1 MVVKMS
7 ISPGFSGLLLWE
19 ETNLTFYF
27 LSWCGSMAS
36 GEVRQVN
43 IRMEWF
49 GGAEVPLT
57 SQESVLS
64 FAKIG

>member
-1 MVVKMS
+1 MVIKMS

-19 ETNLTFYF
+19 ETILTFYF

-36 GEVRQVN
+36 GQVRQVS

-49 GGAEVPLT
+49 GGLRSP
-57 SQESVLS
+57 
-64 FAKIG
+64 